1 MPRSLGPLS
10 FPRRPSSAQAYLTL
24 EGSSPRSWGGSSTVS
39 VSPPRTRVN
48 AHLSENRRLALRGRV
63 LAGQAKPHGPSLSDS
78 DHVRVITAVDLDL
91 KLPEAGHL
99 GDLQQW
105 AIRRRRDCLW
115 ESGWIGPA
123 HAESLAIYL
132 WIAGEDPSLAQEG
145 GTMQVK
151 DPVCGMA
158 LDPGKAHASRLFR
171 GETFYLC
178 SAGCVA
184 RFDADPGRFASP
196 VSATTGVPPVVN
208 GRVRI
213 DLPMRGVSRSGGPAL
228 AAALSAI
235 PGVSEARVNAR
246 HGLAA
251 VVYDPTRAKIS
262 DFVEAIRSAGF
273 SVDGQVARLKI
284 SGLYCSECV
293 HRIEQALNA
302 VPGVYQAT
310 MSAATNEA
318 RVEYSPAIG
327 DLAALTR
334 AVESAGPY
342 RATRA
347 AEAGE
352 AEYDKEAQATDR
364 EFRSL
369 MRKWWFGA
377 AVGVPTM
384 ILSYPWLFPILR
396 DWFPR
401 GSENL
406 RFIWYAMG
414 AASLAVLA
422 YSGSQFFVGMWEG
435 LKRRSANMHT
445 LIAMGTGVAWLYS
458 TIALLFPQL
467 FPSAEFT
474 DVYYDVTV
482 VVTALVV
489 LGLAMEIKAK
499 GRTSEAIKKLI
510 GLQPKTARV
519 VREGAEIDLPVAE
532 VLVSDVVV
540 VRPGEKIP
548 VDGEVIEGHSA
559 VDESMITGESLPV
572 SKKVGDEV
580 IGATINKTG
589 AFKFRATKVGKDT
602 ALANI
607 IRLVQDAQGSKV
619 PIQRIVDR
627 VSAYF
632 TPAVMILAILG
643 FVIWYDFGPEPA
655 LTYALII
662 AVTTLIIACPCA
674 LGMATPMSLTTG
686 IGLGAQNGILIRS
699 GDALQA
705 AEKLN
710 SVILDKTGTIT
721 FGKPSL
727 TDVVLT
733 PGQLEPEV
741 LRLAASV
748 EKSSEHPLALAIVEG
763 AQARGMKLSD
773 VQSFDAIPGHG
784 VSATVDG
791 RRVLIG
797 NLKLMDREGVA
808 LGDFEDRSK
817 VLADDGKTPMYI
829 ALEGRAAGILAVADT
844 VKEDSRAA
852 IAAMRKMNLEVV
864 MITGDNE
871 RTAKAIAR
879 HVGIDRVMAEVL
891 PQDKAFN
898 VQKLQLEGKKVAM
911 VGDGIND
918 APALAQADIGLAI
931 GTGTDVAIEA
941 SDITLIKGSLMGV
954 VTAIQISRAT
964 MRNVY
969 QNLVGAFI
977 YNSAGLP
984 IALGVLYPFL
994 GILLSPL
1001 LAALAMSFSSVTV
1014 ISNANRL
1021 KRWKPAA

>member
-1 MPRSLGPLS
+1 V
-10 FPRRPSSAQAYLTL
+10 
-24 EGSSPRSWGGSSTVS
+24 E
-39 VSPPRTRVN
+39 
-48 AHLSENRRLALRGRV
+48 
-63 LAGQAKPHGPSLSDS
+63 
-78 DHVRVITAVDLDL
+78 
-91 KLPEAGHL
+91 
-99 GDLQQW
+99 
-105 AIRRRRDCLW
+105 
-115 ESGWIGPA
+115 
-123 HAESLAIYL
+123 
-132 WIAGEDPSLAQEG
+132 
-145 GTMQVK
+145 K
-151 DPVCGMA
+151 DPVCGMEVEPQEA
-158 LDPGKAHASRLFR
+158 AATRRYQGRTYYFCSEEDASK
-171 GETFYLC
+171 
-178 SAGCVA
+178 
-184 RFDADPGRFASP
+184 FDGAPDRYATAIP
-196 VSATTGVPPVVN
+196 SATTGIADGVTGP
-208 GRVRI
+208 VRI
-213 DLPMRGVSRSGGPAL
+213 TLAVSGLDRSGGPAL
-228 AAALSAI
+228 AGALRAS
-235 PGVSEARVNAR
+235 PGVHGASVNVR
-246 HGLAA
+246 GG
-251 VVYDPTRAKIS
+251 VVAIDYDPWQSTTADLVEVIRA
-262 DFVEAIRSAGF
+262 AGF
-273 SVDGQVARLKI
+273 GTGEQTTRLKV
-284 SGLYCSECV
+284 SGLYCAECV
-293 HRIEQALNA
+293 GRIEDALRA
-302 VPGVYQAT
+302 VPGVVGAT
-310 MSAATNEA
+310 MNAATNEVKVQYVPSSA
-318 RVEYSPAIG
+318 
-327 DLAALTR
+327 DLERLTR

-342 RATRA
+342 KAQRAP
-347 AEAGE
+347 EASE
-352 AEYDKEAQATDR
+352 KEMDKEAQANER
-364 EFRSL
+364 EYRSL
-369 MRKWWFGA
+369 MRKWWFAA

-384 ILSYPWLFPILR
+384 LLSYPWLFPGLR
-396 DWFPR
+396 DLFPR
-401 GSENL
+401 GSQNL
-406 RFIWYAMG
+406 LFIWYAMG
-414 AASLAVLA
+414 AASLGVLA
-422 YSGSQFFVGMWEG
+422 YSGSQFFVGMWGG

-458 TIALLFPQL
+458 TVALLVPQL
-467 FPSAEFT
+467 FPSEEFT

-510 GLQPKTARV
+510 GLQAKVARV
-519 VREGAEIDLPVAE
+519 IRDGREVDIPVEE
-532 VLVSDVVV
+532 VLVNDVVI
-540 VRPGEKIP
+540 VRPGEKVP
-548 VDGEVIEGHSA
+548 VDGLVLEGQSA

-632 TPAVMILAILG
+632 TPTVMILAILG
-643 FVIWYDFGPEPA
+643 FVIWYDLGPEPA
-655 LTYALII
+655 LTYALIV

-705 AEKLN
+705 AERLN
-710 SVILDKTGTIT
+710 AVILDKTGTIT
-721 FGKPSL
+721 HGKPTL
-727 TDVVLT
+727 TDVALA
-733 PGQLEPEV
+733 PGQDEAEV

-748 EKSSEHPLALAIVEG
+748 ERSSEHPLALAIVEA
-763 AQARGMKLSD
+763 AQARGLKLR
-773 VQSFDAIPGHG
+773 QPGTFDAIPGHG
-784 VSATVDG
+784 VSAVVDG
-791 RRVLIG
+791 RRMLIG
-797 NLKLMDREGVA
+797 NLKLMNGEGIA
-808 LGDFEDRSK
+808 LADLEERSK
-817 VLADDGKTPMYI
+817 ALADDGKTPMYI
-829 ALEGRAAGILAVADT
+829 AIDGRAAGILAVADT
-844 VKEDSRAA
+844 IKDDSRAA
-852 IAAMRKMNLEVV
+852 IAAMTKMGLEVV

-871 RTAKAIAR
+871 RTARAIAR
-879 HVGIDRVMAEVL
+879 QVGIARVMAEVL
-891 PQDKAFN
+891 PQDKALN

-977 YNSAGLP
+977 YNTAGLP
-984 IALGVLYPFL
+984 IALGILYPFL

-1021 KRWKPAA
+1021 KRFKPAPAA